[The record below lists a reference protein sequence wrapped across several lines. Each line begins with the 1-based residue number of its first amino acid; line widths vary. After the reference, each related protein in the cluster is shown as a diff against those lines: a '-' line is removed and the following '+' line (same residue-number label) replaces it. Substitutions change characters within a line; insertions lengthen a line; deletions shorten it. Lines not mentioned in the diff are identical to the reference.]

1 MSTTVASAGDPGT
14 ATPEAFFIENPD
26 GSITSIA
33 SNNRRIVEPPP
44 QPRLECYRC
53 HTLLEFAPHATY
65 VQCPRCNSMNSV
77 TAEPAPSGNGAVM
90 GAQTINMICSVCH
103 VSNLAPWGTQYI
115 RCGSC
120 RTISDV
126 SHIYNRY
133 RRAEYR
139 DNRSPTMAV
148 QLMIHD
154 CISSKFLKTM
164 VKQSSSSSA
173 TSSDLPAFIFDV
185 DGTLIDYEGASAIAL
200 SKPIERFGGKVTPA
214 LHAKLM
220 GTQPEDWSR
229 IVLDGNNIT
238 PDQLPRQQ
246 YIKEYYECMDTLYNT
261 LQLMPGAAHIMD
273 DLVKYNPR
281 RAVATS
287 SISPS
292 FQKKVSHIPQIKE
305 CFSICV
311 CGDDPN
317 VKKGKPSPDIFLEAA
332 RRLDADPKDCIVFED
347 SAQGVQAALA
357 AGMRVVAL
365 PDKRFQCPEVD
376 HSATYNKAT
385 WVLDSLADIGDLK
398 EFFATP
404 SNTNA

>member
-1 MSTTVASAGDPGT
+1 MVNQS
-14 ATPEAFFIENPD
+14 
-26 GSITSIA
+26 
-33 SNNRRIVEPPP
+33 
-44 QPRLECYRC
+44 
-53 HTLLEFAPHATY
+53 
-65 VQCPRCNSMNSV
+65 
-77 TAEPAPSGNGAVM
+77 PSSG
-90 GAQTINMICSVCH
+90 
-103 VSNLAPWGTQYI
+103 P
-115 RCGSC
+115 
-120 RTISDV
+120 
-126 SHIYNRY
+126 
-133 RRAEYR
+133 
-139 DNRSPTMAV
+139 
-148 QLMIHD
+148 
-154 CISSKFLKTM
+154 
-164 VKQSSSSSA
+164 
-173 TSSDLPAFIFDV
+173 SSDLPAFIFDV

-238 PDQLPRQQ
+238 PDQLTRQQ
-246 YIKEYYECMDTLYNT
+246 YIKEYYECMDTLYDT
-261 LQLMPGAAHIMD
+261 LQLMPGAARIMD

-332 RRLDADPKDCIVFED
+332 RRLDAVPKDCVVFED

>member
-1 MSTTVASAGDPGT
+1 
-14 ATPEAFFIENPD
+14 
-26 GSITSIA
+26 
-33 SNNRRIVEPPP
+33 
-44 QPRLECYRC
+44 
-53 HTLLEFAPHATY
+53 
-65 VQCPRCNSMNSV
+65 
-77 TAEPAPSGNGAVM
+77 
-90 GAQTINMICSVCH
+90 
-103 VSNLAPWGTQYI
+103 
-115 RCGSC
+115 
-120 RTISDV
+120 
-126 SHIYNRY
+126 
-133 RRAEYR
+133 
-139 DNRSPTMAV
+139 
-148 QLMIHD
+148 
-154 CISSKFLKTM
+154 M
-164 VKQSSSSSA
+164 VNQSSSSGP
-173 TSSDLPAFIFDV
+173 SSDLPAFIFDV

-246 YIKEYYECMDTLYNT
+246 YIKEYYECMDTLYDT

-317 VKKGKPSPDIFLEAA
+317 VKKGKPSADIFLEAA
-332 RRLDADPKDCIVFED
+332 RRLDADPKDCVVFED

-404 SNTNA
+404 STSAWCPIGLYSCLTPSFLLDFAIVTDFHPNRVYGDGEQLG